1 MRVVSPYCKQRKL
14 GVGLE
19 TRLENC
25 CVLLYGA
32 LMSPTH
38 RSRMDRLGKTP
49 PTSMPCCRRCC
60 KTSTPVLRGGI
71 YSACVTWY
79 AAHVTWYAAC
89 HMVCCTCHM
98 VCCICHMVCC
108 TWYAANVTWFAA
120 YVIYMLH
127 VTWYAAHVT
136 WFAACVTGYGSVS
149 VKSRRDACPLP
160 LYLYTAGTIVPMFVL
175 WAGSARL

>member
-79 AAHVTWYAAC
+79 AAHVTCHMVCCTCHMVCCMSHGMLHMSHGLLHMSHGMLHMVCCKCHMVCCICHIYAAC

-98 VCCICHMVCC
+98 VCCMCH
-108 TWYAANVTWFAA
+108 
-120 YVIYMLH
+120 
-127 VTWYAAHVT
+127 
-136 WFAACVTGYGSVS
+136 
-149 VKSRRDACPLP
+149 R
-160 LYLYTAGTIVPMFVL
+160 L
-175 WAGSARL
+175 W